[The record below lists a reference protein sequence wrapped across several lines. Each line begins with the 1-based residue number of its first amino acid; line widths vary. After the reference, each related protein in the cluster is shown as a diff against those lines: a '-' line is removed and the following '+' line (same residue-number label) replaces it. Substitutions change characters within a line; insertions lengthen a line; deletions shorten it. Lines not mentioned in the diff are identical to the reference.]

1 MTHIAALAAWL
12 LVAAAPRST
21 PGSRPGSALT
31 PDASPGL
38 AGAAGRDGEV
48 KAVSVLP
55 TPGHVEVVIDLQ
67 GAVEVQDFTLA
78 SPARLVLDLQ
88 GARLVAPAALYDGQ
102 NRGGIKNV
110 RYAQFRP
117 GVVRVVIDLDVLKD
131 YQIERRDGQV
141 RVKIGA
147 DRTAFGVW
155 SSLDV
160 AAPPLRTP
168 DLRPGSVTNAGREP
182 RVHGGQ
188 AARVAPPSTSDN
200 PLSIDEYLAAHANE
214 AAQSRAPRITV
225 TWDRADIQEVV
236 AGFAAFSGRTIVV
249 NKGITGQLSAEI
261 KNQPW
266 DLAFSAVLE
275 SQGLTANVLEGGI
288 LQVIDKKDLARADS
302 TVPVETRLV
311 RVNYAKATSLVPA
324 VQSIVSKRGAVVA
337 DSTNN
342 ALVITEIQSRI
353 RSVEEFVKGLDIR
366 TPQVSIQAKIIFID
380 RTDVEEL
387 GVKYDLGS
395 TTQFFNKLI
404 QRPDPR
410 TAKAVDTNLDGVP
423 DALVPQENFK
433 STDVIVDLG
442 GNSLSALGNADQQ
455 VVNPALDLIFSTAIG
470 NFDLTTFL
478 QALQRVEL
486 ADLQAEPTITTL
498 DNRAAEILVGDRVP
512 IRVIDVSSAA
522 AGGTNVVPRATVRFE
537 QTGINLKVTP
547 HVTANRQVLMEVHAE
562 NSSVKPAS
570 VDIGFTFQTQQA
582 DNQILVNDGETAVIG
597 GLTVTSIT
605 VTKSGIPFLVDLPI
619 LGKLF
624 GFTSQQEQRRDLLI
638 LVTPHIIDDLVTPN
652 TGK

>member
-12 LVAAAPRST
+12 LVAAAPRT
-21 PGSRPGSALT
+21 
-31 PDASPGL
+31 
-38 AGAAGRDGEV
+38 AGAPGRDGEV

-131 YQIERRDGQV
+131 YQVERRDGQV

-147 DRTAFGVW
+147 DRTAFAGW
-155 SSLDV
+155 SSLDA
-160 AAPPLRTP
+160 AAPPLRVAE
-168 DLRPGSVTNAGREP
+168 RGPGSEDRAAAR
-182 RVHGGQ
+182 RSGGA

-200 PLSIDEYLAAHANE
+200 PMSIDEYLAAHASE

-266 DLAFSAVLE
+266 DLAFNAVLE

-311 RVNYAKATSLVPA
+311 RVNYAKAASLVPS
-324 VQSIVSKRGAVVA
+324 VQSIISKRGAVVA

-353 RSVEEFVKGLDIR
+353 RIVEDFVKGLDIR
-366 TPQVSIQAKIIFID
+366 TPQVSIQAKIIFVD

-395 TTQFFNKLI
+395 QTQFFNKLV

-410 TAKAVDTNLDGVP
+410 TAKAVDTNGDGVD
-423 DALVPQENFK
+423 DAFVPQGNF
-433 STDVIVDLG
+433 SPNDVIVDLG
-442 GNSLSALGNADQQ
+442 GNSLSAIGNAEQE
-455 VVNPALDLIFSTAIG
+455 VVNPALNLIFSTALG

-486 ADLQAEPTITTL
+486 ADVQAEPTITTL
-498 DNRAAEILVGDRVP
+498 DNRVAEILVGDRVP
-512 IRVIDVSSAA
+512 IRVIDVGTGTV
-522 AGGTNVVPRATVRFE
+522 AGVAPRATIRFE
-537 QTGINLKVTP
+537 QTGINLRVTP

-562 NSSVKPAS
+562 RSNVKPAS

-597 GLTVTSIT
+597 GLTVTEVT

-624 GFTSQQEQRRDLLI
+624 GFSSEQESRRDLLI
-638 LVTPHIIDDLVTPN
+638 LITPHIIDDLVTPS